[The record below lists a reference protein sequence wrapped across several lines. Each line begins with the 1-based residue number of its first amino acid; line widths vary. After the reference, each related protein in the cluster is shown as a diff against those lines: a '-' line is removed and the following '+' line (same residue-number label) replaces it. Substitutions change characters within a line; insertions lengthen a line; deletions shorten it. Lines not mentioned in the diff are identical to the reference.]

1 MSGPPAESEGSA
13 DAATPGGTSGP
24 LAESGGSAEVP
35 ALGSTSSLLPQSE
48 GGAEAPA
55 PALGVPPPAVSS
67 YELGGARGHNERVYG
82 PFVPI
87 LLVVLGG
94 VAWAAFQCYE
104 LVNEQ
109 QSLATFYSNQNRA
122 FEDSGKLRNALEG
135 ITRETALLASQGN
148 PGAKLIVDELARR
161 GVTITPN
168 AVPITPKA
176 DK

>member
-1 MSGPPAESEGSA
+1 MSSSPPQAEGAAEP
-13 DAATPGGTSGP
+13 ATPGTTSGSP
-24 LAESGGSAEVP
+24 AELGRTAEVAMP
-35 ALGSTSSLLPQSE
+35 GATSPFPQSE
-48 GGAEAPA
+48 GAAQAPT
-55 PALGVPPPAVSS
+55 PAMDTPPSTVSS
-67 YELGGARGHNERVYG
+67 YELGGAREHNERRYG

-135 ITRETALLASQGN
+135 IARETALLASQGN

-168 AVPITPKA
+168 AAPITPKA